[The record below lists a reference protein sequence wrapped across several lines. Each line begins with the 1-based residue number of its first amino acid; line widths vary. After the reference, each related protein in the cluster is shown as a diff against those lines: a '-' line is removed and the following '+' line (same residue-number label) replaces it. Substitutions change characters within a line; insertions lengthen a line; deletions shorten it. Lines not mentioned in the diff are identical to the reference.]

1 MRRQAVERY
10 VERLFA
16 RRRPKPF
23 AATEEELAVVRTA
36 IDLAA
41 AGPDAQGPSPAFV
54 DRLRRQLREQEQTRA
69 ATPAPQPAWRTPP
82 RRRLLAAGALTA
94 TGALAGVAADQLL
107 QRREEGAQAQQPGPS
122 AELVPVTGSWQ
133 PVVQAAELPEGAVVA
148 FDLGAVT
155 GFVRRTDGRIRAVS
169 GNCTHQGCRLDLD
182 SARDRLACPCHG
194 ATFSLAG
201 VNLTRPHQSG
211 EPLPALPR
219 LPVREL
225 DGAIQIYA
233 PAADHSPKA
242 TTE

>member
-1 MRRQAVERY
+1 MRRQAVDRY
-10 VERLFA
+10 VERLLG

-23 AATEEELAVVRTA
+23 AATEDELALVRTA

-54 DRLRRQLREQEQTRA
+54 DRLRNQLREHEQTQA
-69 ATPAPQPAWRTPP
+69 ATPTPQPTWRTPP

-94 TGALAGVAADQLL
+94 TGALAGVAADQFL
-107 QRREEGAQAQQPGPS
+107 QRRDEGAQAQQPGPP

-133 PVVQAAELPEGAVVA
+133 PVAQTTEVPEGAVVA
-148 FDLGAVT
+148 FDLGTVT
-155 GFVRRTDGRIRAVS
+155 GFVRRTDGRVRAVS

-182 SARDRLACPCHG
+182 SAHDKLACPCHG

-201 VNLTRPHQSG
+201 VNLTRPHRSG

-225 DGAIQIYA
+225 DGTIQIYA
-233 PAADHSPKA
+233 PAASHSPKSTA
-242 TTE
+242 